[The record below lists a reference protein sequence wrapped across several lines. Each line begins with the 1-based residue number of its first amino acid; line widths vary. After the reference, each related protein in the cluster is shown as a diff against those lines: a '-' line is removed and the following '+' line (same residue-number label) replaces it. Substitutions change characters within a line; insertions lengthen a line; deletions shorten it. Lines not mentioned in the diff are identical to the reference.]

1 MRAQAAEGGGE
12 PAPAEQTAEEMIAAA
27 EHDFFDFISKE
38 QRRAARESNVL
49 RVSWQIS
56 LIRIQQHGDEN
67 VTQIELL

>member
-1 MRAQAAEGGGE
+1 LRAQAAEGGGE

-49 RVSWQIS
+49 RVS
-56 LIRIQQHGDEN
+56 
-67 VTQIELL
+67 